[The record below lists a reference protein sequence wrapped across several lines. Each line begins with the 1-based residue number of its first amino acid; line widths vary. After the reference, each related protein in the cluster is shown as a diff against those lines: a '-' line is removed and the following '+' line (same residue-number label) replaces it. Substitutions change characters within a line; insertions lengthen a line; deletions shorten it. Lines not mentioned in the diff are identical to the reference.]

1 MICANENNSERTL
14 IQSGIGLITCL
25 VALVLLALAPSSI
38 SAQQNRTIAGDYT
51 GTLGPLHVK
60 LHLKENAAGK
70 VTGTLD
76 SPDRGAIGIQCAD
89 FHVDGQSVT
98 FTVPAIQG
106 AWRGTVAADGTMAG
120 TWDQGYSLSLNFAR
134 DNRDNGAQSEKAS
147 LR

>member
-1 MICANENNSERTL
+1 MICANETKLERNS
-14 IQSGIGLITCL
+14 IPFGIGLLICL
-25 VALVLLALAPSSI
+25 VALVMFALAPSSI
-38 SAQQNRTIAGDYT
+38 SAQQNRTISGDYA

-98 FTVPAIQG
+98 FTVPAVQG
-106 AWRGTVAADGTMAG
+106 AWRGTLTADGTMVG
-120 TWDQGYSLSLNFAR
+120 TWDQGYSLPLTFAR
-134 DNRDNGAQSEKAS
+134 DAVAQTEKAS